1 MNQTQLSERFSA
13 ISNSLTHDGWSHEF
27 ISSFCIKVWI
37 DTGTHAD
44 ISWDKYHG
52 IQTSCN
58 ILKEYLLTSNI

>member
-27 ISSFCIKVWI
+27 ISPFCIKVWI

-44 ISWDKYHG
+44 ISWDKYYG
-52 IQTSCN
+52 I
-58 ILKEYLLTSNI
+58 